1 MAESSMSTTAD
12 SQAGPSQ
19 RFQQNLQ
26 VFSKLAASLE
36 DEAALREKI
45 RDSVRDFDSNVRALS
60 ALLNNIHAIPS
71 SQFPSLAQEAND
83 YLPACKANI
92 ESLASMIP
100 KDCFYR
106 YNDMFGRT
114 LQAFSFDIVLIHW
127 LQHEQLIHATKA
139 GEAMGIKPEWAD
151 HFKLTT
157 EDYLHS
163 VISLVNELARL
174 CPNSIVNSDFE
185 LPLRISKFCKEIH
198 AGFGLLN
205 LKNDS
210 LRKRFDGM
218 KYDIKK
224 MEEVVYDISLRGL
237 VKATSGAENASAVSE
252 GTTTADAEMPSA
264 KRVRV

>member
-1 MAESSMSTTAD
+1 MFFAY
-12 SQAGPSQ
+12 SQARMGRS
-19 RFQQNLQ
+19 LQ
-26 VFSKLAASLE
+26 AHH
-36 DEAALREKI
+36 R
-45 RDSVRDFDSNVRALS
+45 RLS
-60 ALLNNIHAIPS
+60 AQRYQSRKRARK
-71 SQFPSLAQEAND
+71 PSLA
-83 YLPACKANI
+83 
-92 ESLASMIP
+92 
-100 KDCFYR
+100 
-106 YNDMFGRT
+106 
-114 LQAFSFDIVLIHW
+114 
-127 LQHEQLIHATKA
+127 
-139 GEAMGIKPEWAD
+139 
-151 HFKLTT
+151 
-157 EDYLHS
+157 LHS
-163 VISLVNELARL
+163 SAWLFEQEDLLADMIIQARL

-264 KRVRV
+264 KRVRDPAV